1 MGVYSL
7 VQSSLEP
14 GRQERLNVG
23 IIVAGQ
29 EGILL
34 RFADRDDVDG
44 GAAHRFQELL
54 ESMIANVPRRESEE
68 WLSELAARRFSGFAI
83 TEPSYFD
90 ETLVSADQLL
100 RRLVATR
107 QPA

>member
-7 VQSSLEP
+7 VQYSPEP

-23 IIVAGQ
+23 IIAAGPQ
-29 EGILL
+29 GVVL

-44 GAAHRFQELL
+44 GVTHRFHELL
-54 ESMIANVPRRESEE
+54 ESMSVKVRHGEYEE
-68 WLSELAARRFSGFAI
+68 WLSELAVRRFSGFAI

-90 ETLVSADQLL
+90 ETVVGADELL
-100 RRLVATR
+100 RRFVVTR